1 MLRYKTFLL
10 SKHSLV
16 EYTQDWLEVDAD
28 AGLFCVADGVSNSYH
43 PEVLSKALCRSF
55 IAQGPFEP
63 NGWQQRAESRL
74 LPAVSEIWTAEV
86 NAIVANLSGRPLRH
100 EEMRRE
106 RFGAGYST
114 FVGLSIDEKE
124 GTAKFAVIG
133 DSTLFALLDGGY
145 RAWCTSEIDDVTGLV
160 NYNSNTD
167 AVGSNLE
174 LAGEW
179 LCGSFPLGEGYIVL
193 LTDAMAK
200 WFQTLHHA
208 GKHPENILWALI
220 DNSDFEQLADYWR
233 ADGEMDDDLSVIII
247 KLGDDEIPVSI
258 PDPEDDPILLP
269 APFSLLE
276 NALFMINPYHH
287 GTT

>member
-55 IAQGPFEP
+55 IAHGSFEAD
-63 NGWQQRAESRL
+63 NWQQRAETVL
-74 LPAVSEIWTAEV
+74 LPEVAGIWTDEV

-114 FVGLSIDEKE
+114 FVGLNIDEKE
-124 GTAKFAVIG
+124 GVAKFTVIG
-133 DSTLFALLDGGY
+133 DSTLFALLDGGF
-145 RAWCTSEIDDVTGLV
+145 RAWCTSEIDNETGLI

-167 AVGSNLE
+167 AVGSNLQQ
-174 LAGEW
+174 AGEW
-179 LCGSFPLGEGYIVL
+179 QCGSFRLGKGYIVL

-208 GKHPENILWALI
+208 GKHLENILWALAG
-220 DNSDFEQLADYWR
+220 NSDFEQLADYWR
-233 ADGEMDDDLSVIII
+233 AVGEMDDDLSVIII
-247 KLGDDEIPVSI
+247 KLGDDEMPISI

-269 APFSLLE
+269 APFRLLE
-276 NALFMINPYHH
+276 NALFLINPYHH